1 MMLNSS
7 RDDWEESVV
16 CIFQYFYLYIFYYL
30 LFVPK
35 ILFYFSMLSS
45 TFYTSP
51 LKRSGR
57 RPLVRVRI

>member
-7 RDDWEESVV
+7 RDDWEE
-16 CIFQYFYLYIFYYL
+16 
-30 LFVPK
+30 K
-35 ILFYFSMLSS
+35 TKTKTLFYFSMLSS

-57 RPLVRVRI
+57 RPLVRVRFFECLFYFIFIIYIFLGS